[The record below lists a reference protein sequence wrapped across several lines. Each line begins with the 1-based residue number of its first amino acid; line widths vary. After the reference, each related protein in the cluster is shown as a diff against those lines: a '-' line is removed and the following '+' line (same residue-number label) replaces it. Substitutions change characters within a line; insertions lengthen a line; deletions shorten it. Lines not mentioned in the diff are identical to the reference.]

1 MAARR
6 IAIIINQQGLHA
18 RPSTRIVEI
27 ANRYQ
32 SNITIRC
39 GSMAANGK
47 SVLSLLSLSAPH
59 ESELVIEADG
69 VDEVQAAEAI
79 AAEVARG
86 FGE

>member
-1 MAARR
+1 MPARA
-6 IAIIINQQGLHA
+6 IAVIVNQQGLHA

-27 ANRYQ
+27 ANRYK
-32 SNITIRC
+32 SDITIRC

-59 ESELVIEADG
+59 EAELVIEADG
-69 VDEVQAAEAI
+69 PDESDAVKAI